1 MVYWTYPSYLSGR
14 SPLTYSYGRVALDC
28 FEVFG
33 SIRKLILHFFHMSVM
48 VSPNSCFLFFRIF
61 QNFSK
66 NFRFWLGGAAP
77 QTPRILAGGAS
88 PPQSPP
94 LTGLAGGLPPPG
106 PPAFFFSPLT
116 TRAPPGRTAGRP
128 AERPPEP
135 KKLSRCASYDS
146 EYDFTIPFFLKAT

>member
-1 MVYWTYPSYLSGR
+1 MKKNEEKMKNGKKHFCFLLRRSQWCSWGR
-14 SPLTYSYGRVALDC
+14 CDGNFCSPG
-28 FEVFG
+28 G
-33 SIRKLILHFFHMSVM
+33 SCDFWSVM

-88 PPQSPP
+88 PPQTPP

-106 PPAFFFSPLT
+106 PPAFFFFASDDTFTWDLT
-116 TRAPPGRTAGRP
+116 LKKTFSQK
-128 AERPPEP
+128 AERDTQTFT
-135 KKLSRCASYDS
+135 KCLVSDRTSRK
-146 EYDFTIPFFLKAT
+146 FQI